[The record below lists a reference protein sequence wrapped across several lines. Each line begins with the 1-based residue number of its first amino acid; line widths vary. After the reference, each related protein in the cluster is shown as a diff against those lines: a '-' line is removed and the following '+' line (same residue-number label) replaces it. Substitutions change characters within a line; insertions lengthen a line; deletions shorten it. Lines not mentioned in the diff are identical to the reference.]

1 MFLFPH
7 CCVRLRIIGRSL
19 LEGNS
24 LSPHLSSLHC
34 EKINFKIPSFLLK
47 NCPLR
52 DVSPKGIAKVDKNS
66 GSANFLLRISRN
78 SQQKIIKCVYPDWT
92 SFGYHS
98 CLGSSIGAIMWRIQ
112 TFYRYCW
119 RGEYSALCNIEFLRK
134 DCLLFGTYIEIIYG
148 PV

>member
-19 LEGNS
+19 PEGNS

-47 NCPLR
+47 NCPLEE
-52 DVSPKGIAKVDKNS
+52 VSPKGIAKVGKNS
-66 GSANFLLRISRN
+66 GYANFLLRISRN